1 MTKLTVAALQLAL
14 GSEDESENI
23 AAVSALVEEAAGKGA
38 QVILPPELFSGPY
51 FCREEKDEFFA
62 LARPTAEHPSVI
74 AMQALAAKLGVA
86 IPTSFFERDG
96 HHYYNT
102 LAMID
107 AQGEIQGTYRKSHIP
122 DGPGYEEKFYFRP
135 GNDGFK
141 VWDIPTESGTARI
154 GIGICWDQWY
164 PETARCLALKGAQVL
179 LYPTAIGSE
188 PKDAEMDTSRMWRRA
203 MIGHA
208 VSNCMPV
215 VAANRIG
222 HEGSLEAGNNFYGHS
237 FICDEWGDY
246 IEEFGREETG
256 VLVATL
262 DLEAAR
268 KHRASWGFFRDRRP
282 QLYGRIAEDI

>member
-1 MTKLTVAALQLAL
+1 MWRGMREITVAALQLPL
-14 GSEDESENI
+14 GSWDEAENI
-23 AAVSALVEEAAGKGA
+23 AAVGALVEQAAAAGA
-38 QVILPPELFSGPY
+38 QVILPPELFSSPY
-51 FCREEKDEFFA
+51 FCRVEDDALFA
-62 LARPTAEHPSVI
+62 LAKPVVEHPSVV
-74 AMQALAAKLGVA
+74 AMQALAAKLKVA
-86 IPTSFFERDG
+86 IPTSIFERDG

-102 LAMID
+102 IAVIGPD
-107 AQGEIQGTYRKSHIP
+107 GEIQGTYRKSHIP

-141 VWDIPTESGTARI
+141 VWNLFGAKI

-164 PETARCLALKGAQVL
+164 PETARCLALLGAEVL

-222 HEGSLEAGNNFYGHS
+222 SEDGVQDFYGHS
-237 FICDEWGDY
+237 FICNEWGDY
-246 IEEFGREETG
+246 VEQFGATETG
-256 VLVATL
+256 VLSATFDL
-262 DLEAAR
+262 DQAAR
-268 KHRASWGFFRDRRP
+268 HRASWGFFRDRRP